1 MAEPIC
7 PACGRAFEPQEIDV
21 AAGAATCPACD
32 RGWSLGVLAGFGTN
46 ERVEM
51 PAGCQMFDDLDAR
64 VIECRM
70 QSGVPA
76 IIVGIFACV
85 WNVFLWT
92 AFMPRSISAAFH
104 ATDTTSLL
112 MSLLFLLF
120 CLPFV
125 VVGIAVAGFAVLLR
139 WGRTT
144 IRLGRSEGE
153 VFIGVGQIG
162 WKRRFDPSQV
172 TEVRES
178 VRAHRD
184 DKGRTRTTRRIELV
198 GPGKPLVIGA
208 PEDTMHVWLLQTLR
222 SELLKR

>member
-7 PACGRAFEPQEIDV
+7 PACGRAFESQEINV
-21 AAGAATCPACD
+21 AAGTATCAPCD
-32 RGWSLGVLAGFGTN
+32 RAWPLGLLAGIGTE
-46 ERVEM
+46 ERVAM
-51 PAGCQMFDDLDAR
+51 PAGCRMLDDVDAR

-70 QSGVPA
+70 QSTLPA
-76 IIVGIFACV
+76 LLVGLFACM
-85 WNVFLWT
+85 WNGFLWISFLPGT
-92 AFMPRSISAAFH
+92 ISAVFRS
-104 ATDTTSLL
+104 TDTTSLL
-112 MSLLFLLF
+112 MSIVFLLF

-125 VVGIAVAGFAVLLR
+125 VVGVMVAGFAVLLR

-172 TEVRES
+172 TDVRES

-198 GPGKPLVIGA
+198 GPEKPLTIGA
-208 PEDTMHVWLLQTLR
+208 PEDTMHPWLLQTLR
-222 SELLKR
+222 YELLKR